1 MKFDCRSGSEWTL
14 NWMTGYHTVSMVW
27 YLHREMKHTFLR
39 CSSMDM
45 CWGKRT
51 FKVSFA
57 RLNKKDKKQFHCF
70 ISVFIKF
77 KGIFLKK
84 VNWFK
89 LSTNKMIEGIE
100 GIQSVG
106 ILNAMKTGTLSVFL
120 NIHCL
125 CVMCTC
131 DRCVLGYL
139 SLSCVLCSWSV

>member
-1 MKFDCRSGSEWTL
+1 
-14 NWMTGYHTVSMVW
+14 
-27 YLHREMKHTFLR
+27 
-39 CSSMDM
+39 
-45 CWGKRT
+45 
-51 FKVSFA
+51 
-57 RLNKKDKKQFHCF
+57 
-70 ISVFIKF
+70 
-77 KGIFLKK
+77 
-84 VNWFK
+84 
-89 LSTNKMIEGIE
+89 MIEGIE